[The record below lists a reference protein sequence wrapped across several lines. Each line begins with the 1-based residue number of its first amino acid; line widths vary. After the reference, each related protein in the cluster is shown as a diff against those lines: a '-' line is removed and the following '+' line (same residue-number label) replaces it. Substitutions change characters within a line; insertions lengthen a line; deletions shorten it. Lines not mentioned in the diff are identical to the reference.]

1 MADRLTQLS
10 DCLDQVHLPL
20 PRTTKVPLTPAI
32 QLSTQFYASLRY
44 ITTHHPS
51 PSLPRPSSPS
61 NTQPPDAPATTTNS
75 STHDEVP
82 GSPGQRP
89 DTPDTF
95 AAATRELARDLVLK
109 QKQIEALIGAL
120 PGIEK
125 SEEEQK
131 GRIRGLEAE
140 LRRMARE
147 RVEVVREKEMLVR
160 RVEDV
165 IVKVRRV

>member
-1 MADRLTQLS
+1 MTDRLTQLS
-10 DCLDQVHLPL
+10 DCLD
-20 PRTTKVPLTPAI
+20 

-51 PSLPRPSSPS
+51 PSQPRPSSPS
-61 NTQPPDAPATTTNS
+61 TAPAPDPNTQNS
-75 STHDEVP
+75 STGNNSAHDEIP

-120 PGIEK
+120 PGIET
-125 SEEEQK
+125 SEEEQN
-131 GRIRGLEAE
+131 RRLRGLEGG
-140 LRRMARE
+140 LRRMAEERE
-147 RVEVVREKEMLVR
+147 EVVREKERLVR
-160 RVEDV
+160 MVEDV